1 MVDLGLYFLSMVSVA
16 VVLLG
21 ICASVRN
28 SAYASLIREESTGV
42 NLGDKDYEEILQKSG
57 TQAMWAGICFTVMAV
72 FAFVGFALYVFQ
84 LITFAEWFG
93 IGTSVAF
100 GVGIFQLARSMLG
113 GYIDWGLPSMR
124 APQSEDRA
132 KTVEMPDE
140 EVTDITGDEPEV
152 DKAPDR
158 ETE

>member
-84 LITFAEWFG
+84 LITFAE
-93 IGTSVAF
+93 
-100 GVGIFQLARSMLG
+100 
-113 GYIDWGLPSMR
+113 
-124 APQSEDRA
+124 
-132 KTVEMPDE
+132 
-140 EVTDITGDEPEV
+140 
-152 DKAPDR
+152 
-158 ETE
+158 